1 MRRTI
6 DLLDRVSTSFGR
18 YDYVSNQSGNKGWYS
33 RFFHES
39 MMDDCTH
46 KEIRVF
52 SSDSQKNVSFVT
64 IDDAKMKECCT
75 THFCNHPI

>member
-1 MRRTI
+1 MVFTF
-6 DLLDRVSTSFGR
+6 S
-18 YDYVSNQSGNKGWYS
+18 
-33 RFFHES
+33 HES
-39 MMDDCTH
+39 MMDDRTH

-52 SSDSQKNVSFVT
+52 SSDSQKNGSFVT